1 VSLILDLSLTDK
13 RLRKLCARFQWLYL
27 VTGLLMSVLPPA
39 QAAMEESPDPL
50 AVGNRW
56 EASMEISA
64 PNRPVMRGK
73 AHREITGTEMLNGK
87 LYFVSVTRF
96 SGLEGFQGWT
106 TFRRQAEDGIRAIY
120 ASDPEKREYLETA
133 LPLKVGRTWTMS
145 TSAGHTL
152 FRVTERETVKVGKRE
167 YKDCFKLMYD
177 STGTLPRGHFYLAP
191 GIGNVS
197 ETFEQNGAMF
207 RITLESFVKAG
218 DSGPRGIGLD
228 RVSPHP
234 TQESPAAQTG
244 VGRDSVEPRSPK
256 KPAQEPKTE
265 RR

>member
-1 VSLILDLSLTDK
+1 VSLKLLPSPARPSIRRTWLPLGSLGLAAGVLSVALSL
-13 RLRKLCARFQWLYL
+13 A
-27 VTGLLMSVLPPA
+27 G
-39 QAAMEESPDPL
+39 AAAEESPDPL

-73 AHREITGTEMLNGK
+73 AHREITGTEMVNGK

-96 SGLEGFQGWT
+96 TGLDGFQGWT

-197 ETFEQNGAMF
+197 ETFEQNGATF

-218 DSGPRGIGLD
+218 DSGPDLSLSKG
-228 RVSPHP
+228 
-234 TQESPAAQTG
+234 
-244 VGRDSVEPRSPK
+244 PK